1 MLQFITFAR
10 FVAIAGAI
18 NFNKEMIPSSPFA
31 TFHGSDLMSLKLRDL
46 IVGMLNSAD
55 LPALLRLTN

>member
-10 FVAIAGAI
+10 IVAIAGAI
-18 NFNKEMIPSSPFA
+18 DFNKELIPSSPFA

-46 IVGMLNSAD
+46 KLWVC
-55 LPALLRLTN
+55 